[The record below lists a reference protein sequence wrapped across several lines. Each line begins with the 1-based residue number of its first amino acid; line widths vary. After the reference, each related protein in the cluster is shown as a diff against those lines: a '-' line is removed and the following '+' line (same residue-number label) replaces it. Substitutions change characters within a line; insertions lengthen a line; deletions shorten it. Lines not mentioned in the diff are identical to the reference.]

1 MTDRELVN
9 AEGSEQGE
17 SLTLGVTGHRVDLL
31 SGNDIPQLRCQ
42 VRSVLTR
49 FVQSYGGQLTLVS
62 SLAEGADQLVAE
74 EALSLGFGLISPLPF
89 ARDEYEQDFVR
100 PASVTSFRRLL
111 DQAMEVEELPGRRD
125 SAETDQSAYA
135 QAGAWMLERVDMLL
149 AIWNGGAARGV
160 GGTAEIVATA
170 RARKV
175 PIVWIRAS
183 APYEVRVLTSD
194 SDQKVALQEILRRV
208 VDIS

>member
-1 MTDRELVN
+1 MVR

-42 VRSVLTR
+42 VRSVLTG
-49 FVQSYGGQLTLVS
+49 FVQAYTGPLTLVS

-74 EALSLGFGLISPLPF
+74 EALLQGFGLISPLPF
-89 ARDEYEQDFVR
+89 ARDVYEQDFVR
-100 PASVTSFRRLL
+100 QESVASFRRLL
-111 DQAMEVEELPGRRD
+111 GQATEVEELPGRRNTSEVD
-125 SAETDQSAYA
+125 DEAYA
-135 QAGAWMLERVDMLL
+135 RAGARMLERIDVLL

-175 PIVWIRAS
+175 PIVWIRAT
-183 APYEVRVLTSD
+183 APYDVRVLAAA

-208 VDIS
+208 VDVS

>member
-1 MTDRELVN
+1 MTDREKVR
-9 AEGSEQGE
+9 AEGSKQGE

-49 FVQSYGGQLTLVS
+49 FVQSYGGLLSLVS

-100 PASVTSFRRLL
+100 QESVASFRRLL
-111 DQAMEVEELPGRRD
+111 DQATEIEELPGRRD
-125 SAETDQSAYA
+125 ISEVDDGAYA
-135 QAGAWMLERVDMLL
+135 QAGARMLERIDVLL

-170 RARKV
+170 RARRV

-183 APYEVRVLTSD
+183 APYDVRVLASE
-194 SDQKVALQEILRRV
+194 SDQNVALQEILRRV